1 MGAGTGTSDEL
12 GGGDGVIV
20 TAGTGV
26 ATAGL
31 GAADGDCVTGDGAGE
46 TDGRSA
52 RADRD
57 GDGTRPAGSW
67 STVPPVNDVPDPA
80 DRVTTADSGFAA
92 ASSTTTIVAADKART
107 MIPVAAMAR
116 YGTLT
121 RRDGTGGR

>member
-1 MGAGTGTSDEL
+1 MSAAGDGGSEVGA
-12 GGGDGVIV
+12 GDGVIV

-26 ATAGL
+26 ATTGL
-31 GAADGDCVTGDGAGE
+31 GAADGDCVTGDATGE
-46 TDGRSA
+46 TDA
-52 RADRD
+52 RDVADLD

-121 RRDGTGGR
+121 RRDDAGGR